1 MEFATQICTTKEQS
15 GRLLALGLKKETA
28 DCVVVTIGSTDHL
41 IQTKDPVYVTE
52 TLNNKKL
59 LNYPVWSLHRLL
71 AMLTYQVIY
80 NDTKYEP
87 GITLDGMD
95 YHDVCTDDP
104 VVGWSGDLYTD
115 VIDCIEWVIGQEQFN
130 PNYLKG

>member
-1 MEFATQICTTKEQS
+1 MEFTTQIGTTQEQS
-15 GRLLALGLKKETA
+15 KRLLALGLKAETA
-28 DCVVVTIGSTDHL
+28 DMRY
-41 IQTKDPVYVTE
+41 QTHYFDMGGILKECTPTLEPYPP
-52 TLNNKKL
+52 LNNDRFI
-59 LNYPVWSLHRLL
+59 PAWSLHRLL

-87 GITLDGMD
+87 GIALDGMD
-95 YHDVCTDDP
+95 YHDVCADDP

-130 PNYLKG
+130 PDYLKG